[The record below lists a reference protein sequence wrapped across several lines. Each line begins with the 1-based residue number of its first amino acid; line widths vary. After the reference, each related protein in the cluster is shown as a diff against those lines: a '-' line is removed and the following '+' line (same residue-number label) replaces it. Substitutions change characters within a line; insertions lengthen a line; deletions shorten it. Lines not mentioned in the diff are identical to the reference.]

1 MQSTFNRCVTRANNI
16 YQAMAK
22 GYKTGGR
29 KKGTPNK
36 SNPIKDILIKHSAEY
51 FEKRIQTDRVTGNPR
66 EIEKSRLAQD
76 EEGNIYK
83 VIDKI
88 PLTNSDGFPLNM
100 SDFEADML
108 ALSSADR
115 IAAELKILEYHTPR
129 LKSQDINMEVNM
141 GPRTIEDTLA
151 ALCGED
157 EEDE

>member
-1 MQSTFNRCVTRANNI
+1 
-16 YQAMAK
+16 MAK

-36 SNPIKDILIKHSAEY
+36 NNPIKEILISHSREY

-66 EIEKSRLAQD
+66 EIERSRLAQD
-76 EEGNIYK
+76 DEGNIYK

-115 IAAELKILEYHTPR
+115 VAAELKILEFHTPR
-129 LKSQDINMEVNM
+129 MKTQDINMEVNM
-141 GPRTIEDTLA
+141 GPKTIEDTLA
-151 ALCGED
+151 ELCGETD
-157 EEDE
+157 EDD

>member
-1 MQSTFNRCVTRANNI
+1 
-16 YQAMAK
+16 MAK

-29 KKGTPNK
+29 QKGTPNK
-36 SNPIKDILIKHSAEY
+36 NNPIKEILISHSREY

-66 EIEKSRLAQD
+66 EIERSRLAQD
-76 EEGNIYK
+76 DEGNIYK

-115 IAAELKILEYHTPR
+115 VAAELKILEFHTPR
-129 LKSQDINMEVNM
+129 MKTQDINMEVNM
-141 GPRTIEDTLA
+141 GPKTIEDTLA
-151 ALCGED
+151 ELCGETD
-157 EEDE
+157 EDD

>member
-1 MQSTFNRCVTRANNI
+1 
-16 YQAMAK
+16 MAK

-29 KKGTPNK
+29 QKGTPNK
-36 SNPIKDILIKHSAEY
+36 NNPIKDILIGHSLEY

-76 EEGNIYK
+76 DEGNIYK

-88 PLTNSDGFPLNM
+88 PLVNSDGFPLNM

-115 IAAELKILEYHTPR
+115 VAAELKILEFHTPR
-129 LKSQDINMEVNM
+129 MKTQDINMEVNV

-151 ALCGED
+151 ALCGETD
-157 EEDE
+157 EDD

>member
-1 MQSTFNRCVTRANNI
+1 
-16 YQAMAK
+16 MAK

-29 KKGTPNK
+29 QKGTPNK
-36 SNPIKDILIKHSAEY
+36 SNPIKDILIGHSLEY

-88 PLTNSDGFPLNM
+88 PLVNSDGFPLNM

-115 IAAELKILEYHTPR
+115 VAAELKILEFHTPR
-129 LKSQDINMEVNM
+129 MKTQDINMEVNV

-151 ALCGED
+151 ELCGETD
-157 EEDE
+157 EDE